1 MRAHMRTL
9 DMGPGSDARFLRLVA
24 DKRLDSTVMRLSN
37 SRLSDHFSDISSSPG
52 GDRIRERVIHT

>member
-1 MRAHMRTL
+1 
-9 DMGPGSDARFLRLVA
+9 MGPGSDARFLRLVA